1 MHVSLRRIL
10 IAAALIAAANAAAA
24 ADVPATAAGPAADLL
39 TAQRAAL
46 GRFAASSRWDVQE
59 LGGGASVGGVRRD
72 PGRAGPRH
80 LGRKF
85 AAGLLSLALPGAGQL
100 YNGDRDRALAF
111 AGAEAAVWTAYYV
124 FHAQATGYSEDYR
137 DYAQIF
143 AGVRDSDHTENYW
156 RAVGRYMESE
166 DFNTAL
172 MMEARAEGLDPAAAP
187 GLLEPAEGWFW
198 RSGEHRTNYQNL
210 RADANR
216 AYDRRDFMIL
226 FAIVNR
232 AVSAYDAVRGAG
244 SGDYLLEV
252 AGFGFDLESRPAAG
266 QRGTACVIS
275 RSF

>member
-1 MHVSLRRIL
+1 MHMSLRRIL
-10 IAAALIAAANAAAA
+10 IASALAAAA
-24 ADVPATAAGPAADLL
+24 GAAPAAADPATDLL
-39 TAQRAAL
+39 AAQREATGLA
-46 GRFAASSRWDVQE
+46 AASSRWDVQE
-59 LGGGASVGGVRRD
+59 LGGGASVGGVRRA
-72 PGRAGPRH
+72 PESAGPRN

-85 AAGLLSLALPGAGQL
+85 TAGLLSLALPGAGQL

-124 FHAQATGYSEDYR
+124 FHSQATGYSEDYR

-143 AGVRDSDHTENYW
+143 AGVQQSDHTENYW

-172 MMEARAEGLDPAAAP
+172 MMEARAEGRDPATAP
-187 GLLEPAEGWFW
+187 GLLDPAEGWFW
-198 RSGEHRTNYQNL
+198 RSGGHRENYQNL

-244 SGDYLLEV
+244 GGDHLLEV
-252 AGFGFDLESRPAAG
+252 AGLGFDLESRPAG
-266 QRGTACVIS
+266 GHGGTACVIS

>member
-1 MHVSLRRIL
+1 MHLSLRRIL
-10 IAAALIAAANAAAA
+10 IASALAAAA
-24 ADVPATAAGPAADLL
+24 CAAPAAADPATDLL
-39 TAQRAAL
+39 AAQRAATGL
-46 GRFAASSRWDVQE
+46 AASTSRWDLQE
-59 LGGGASVGGVRRD
+59 LGGGASVGGVRRA
-72 PGRAGPRH
+72 PESAGPRH

-85 AAGLLSLALPGAGQL
+85 AAGLLSLALPGAGQF

-111 AGAEAAVWTAYYV
+111 AGAEVAVWTAYYV

-143 AGVRDSDHTENYW
+143 AGVRESDHTENYW

-172 MMEARAEGLDPAAAP
+172 MMEARAEGRDPAAAP
-187 GLLEPAEGWFW
+187 GLLDPAEGWFW
-198 RSGEHRTNYQNL
+198 RSAGHRENYQNL

-244 SGDYLLEV
+244 GGDHLLEV
-252 AGFGFDLESRPAAG
+252 AGLGFDLESRPAG
-266 QRGTACVIS
+266 GHGGTACVIS